1 MRRKRIYSLLLA
13 LALAAGLLT
22 GCGQENTAQ
31 EDAADE
37 ALPTLAVGVDTFP
50 PYSYIGPDGTPV
62 GIDIGPDGTPGG
74 IDVELATEAFRRMG
88 YRAEFRFIDWAE
100 KGELLE
106 SGYLDCVWCCFS
118 MDGRED
124 EYRWAGPYMVSRQ
137 VVAVAL
143 DSDITTLAELEDR
156 VLAVQVTTKPEEM
169 FLSPDEFGL
178 PHLRQL
184 FSLQNREL
192 IYPFLSRGYAD
203 AIAAH
208 ETSIRQYMADYGVE
222 VRILDEPLLTVGLGV
237 AFDRNDQ
244 RGLEQALNE
253 TLAEMRA
260 DGTTEAI
267 IGRYLPDAA
276 AYLEV
281 DG

>member
-31 EDAADE
+31 ESTADE
-37 ALPTLAVGVDTFP
+37 ALPTLAVGVDTYP
-50 PYSYIGPDGTPV
+50 PYSHIGPDGTPA
-62 GIDIGPDGTPGG
+62 GIDI
-74 IDVELATEAFRRMG
+74 ELATEALRRMG

-100 KGELLE
+100 KGALLE
-106 SGYLDCVWCCFS
+106 SGSLDCVWCCFS

-137 VVAVAL
+137 VVAVSP

-156 VLAVQVTTKPEEM
+156 VLAVQVTTKPEGM

-184 FSLQNREL
+184 LSLQNREL
-192 IYPFLSRGYAD
+192 MYPFLSRGYAD

-222 VRILDEPLLTVGLGV
+222 VRILDEPLLAVGLGV
-237 AFDRNDQ
+237 AFDRDDQ

-260 DGTTEAI
+260 DGTAEAI

>member
-22 GCGQENTAQ
+22 GCGQENSAQ
-31 EDAADE
+31 ESTADE
-37 ALPTLAVGVDTFP
+37 ALPTLAVGMDTYP

-62 GIDIGPDGTPGG
+62 GIDIGPDGAPAG

-137 VVAVAL
+137 VVAVAP

-260 DGTTEAI
+260 DGTAEAI

>member
-1 MRRKRIYSLLLA
+1 MTRKRIYSLLLA

-22 GCGQENTAQ
+22 GCGQENATQ
-31 EDAADE
+31 ENTADE
-37 ALPTLAVGVDTFP
+37 ALPTLVVGVDTYP
-50 PYSYIGPDGTPV
+50 PYSYIGPDGTSV
-62 GIDIGPDGTPGG
+62 GIDID
-74 IDVELATEAFRRMG
+74 LATEALRRMG

-100 KGELLE
+100 KGELLG
-106 SGYLDCVWCCFS
+106 SGYVDCVWCCFS

-124 EYRWAGPYMVSRQ
+124 EYRWAGPYMISRQ
-137 VVAVAL
+137 VVAVSP
-143 DSDITTLAELEDR
+143 DSDITALADLEDR
-156 VLAVQVTTKPEEM
+156 VLAVQATTKPEEM
-169 FLSPDEFGL
+169 FLNPEESGVPQ
-178 PHLRQL
+178 LRQL

-192 IYPFLSRGYAD
+192 IYPFLSKGYAD

-208 ETSIRQYMADYGVE
+208 ETSILQYMADYGVE

-237 AFDRNDQ
+237 AFDRDDQ
-244 RGLEQALNE
+244 RGLEQALSG

-260 DGTTEAI
+260 DGTAEAI

>member
-31 EDAADE
+31 ESTADE
-37 ALPTLAVGVDTFP
+37 ALPTLVVGVDTYP
-50 PYSYIGPDGTPV
+50 PYSHIGPDGTPA
-62 GIDIGPDGTPGG
+62 GIDI
-74 IDVELATEAFRRMG
+74 ELATEALRRMG

-100 KGELLE
+100 KGALLE

-137 VVAVAL
+137 VVAVAP

-156 VLAVQVTTKPEEM
+156 VLAVQVTTKPEGM

-184 FSLQNREL
+184 LSLQNREL
-192 IYPFLSRGYAD
+192 MYPFLSRGYAD

-208 ETSIRQYMADYGVE
+208 ETSIRQYMADY
-222 VRILDEPLLTVGLGV
+222 EPLLTVGLGV
-237 AFDRNDQ
+237 AFDRDDQ

-260 DGTTEAI
+260 DGTAEAI

>member
-1 MRRKRIYSLLLA
+1 
-13 LALAAGLLT
+13 
-22 GCGQENTAQ
+22 
-31 EDAADE
+31 
-37 ALPTLAVGVDTFP
+37 
-50 PYSYIGPDGTPV
+50 
-62 GIDIGPDGTPGG
+62 
-74 IDVELATEAFRRMG
+74 
-88 YRAEFRFIDWAE
+88 
-100 KGELLE
+100 
-106 SGYLDCVWCCFS
+106 

-137 VVAVAL
+137 VVAVSP

-156 VLAVQVTTKPEEM
+156 VLAVQVTTKPEGM

-184 FSLQNREL
+184 LSLQNREL
-192 IYPFLSRGYAD
+192 MYPFLSRGYAD

-222 VRILDEPLLTVGLGV
+222 VRILDEPLLAVGLGV
-237 AFDRNDQ
+237 AFDRDDQ

-260 DGTTEAI
+260 DGTAEAI

>member
-1 MRRKRIYSLLLA
+1 
-13 LALAAGLLT
+13 
-22 GCGQENTAQ
+22 
-31 EDAADE
+31 
-37 ALPTLAVGVDTFP
+37 
-50 PYSYIGPDGTPV
+50 
-62 GIDIGPDGTPGG
+62 
-74 IDVELATEAFRRMG
+74 
-88 YRAEFRFIDWAE
+88 
-100 KGELLE
+100 
-106 SGYLDCVWCCFS
+106 
-118 MDGRED
+118 
-124 EYRWAGPYMVSRQ
+124 
-137 VVAVAL
+137 
-143 DSDITTLAELEDR
+143 
-156 VLAVQVTTKPEEM
+156 M

-178 PHLRQL
+178 PRLRQL

-222 VRILDEPLLTVGLGV
+222 MRILDEPLLTVGLGV
-237 AFDRNDQ
+237 AFDRDDQ

-260 DGTTEAI
+260 DGTSEAI